1 METPI
6 TSLRAG
12 ATAQITA
19 LLGQGSSFQRKLRTM
34 GIREGKKLKV
44 VAIHPFAGPLV
55 LEIEGREITLGRG
68 IAQRIMVR
76 VEDCCESS

>member
-1 METPI
+1 MQTPI
-6 TSLRAG
+6 TSLKAG
-12 ATAQITA
+12 ATAQVTA

-34 GIREGKKLKV
+34 GIREGKIIKL

-55 LEIEGREITLGRG
+55 LDIDGRQITLGRS

-76 VEDCCESS
+76 TED